1 MENKDSLFFQ
11 MYQIQNG
18 KTFDS
23 KDCIL
28 LMDSKVYK
36 YPGEKCPF
44 CNSILKDGHSK
55 DCMMYEY
62 PTISI
67 WWFILPILLLIAS
80 GYIWLK
86 FKINEYKKRKK

>member
-18 KTFDS
+18 RTFDS

-36 YPGEKCPF
+36 YPEEKCPF
-44 CNSILKDGHSK
+44 CNSILEDGHSK
-55 DCMMYEY
+55 DCMMYEFQSGGLFY
-62 PTISI
+62 PYYYS
-67 WWFILPILLLIAS
+67 LLVDIY
-80 GYIWLK
+80 G
-86 FKINEYKKRKK
+86 